1 MKSKRFVALLLSLV
15 MVFTLI
21 GCGTQTPPDETGDGQ
36 TGTHYK
42 EEIVIAMADE
52 FTTIDPMETTAE
64 TNQIV
69 QDCTHDLLTDTNLTT
84 MENEGELVDHW
95 EMVEPDHWI
104 FYLKDNVTFH
114 DGTKLN
120 VDDVEFT
127 FERAKDHAATA
138 NYMAMIKEF
147 VKVDELTFEIYL
159 TQGNVD
165 FNYTLAEIGRAHV

>member
-1 MKSKRFVALLLSLV
+1 
-15 MVFTLI
+15 
-21 GCGTQTPPDETGDGQ
+21 
-36 TGTHYK
+36 
-42 EEIVIAMADE
+42 
-52 FTTIDPMETTAE
+52 
-64 TNQIV
+64 
-69 QDCTHDLLTDTNLTT
+69 

-95 EMVEPDHWI
+95 EMVAPDHWI

-165 FNYTLAEIGRAHV
+165 FNYTLAANSLAILSKEAFETTPT